1 MRVGSELSSYF
12 MSLSMVMLTR
22 TCVSSLDEII
32 KAGKAHGAQP
42 EDIYGCLYFFL
53 SDELRSFFRRLRQF
67 HIAFHLTDRHASD
80 LSHDIRDGL
89 LLKQGIPPSIRFD
102 RIEVSNI
109 LDDNYIGVRDVLT
122 NWAPLLSESKSAAI
136 VGYFMNWTGLQKDG
150 NATNLQDS
158 KIVKALVRAWTN
170 KMKVG
175 CLVMM
180 ADEHD

>member
-1 MRVGSELSSYF
+1 
-12 MSLSMVMLTR
+12 MSLSMVVLTR

-32 KAGKAHGAQP
+32 KAGKTHGAQP

-67 HIAFHLTDRHASD
+67 HIAFHLTDVDASD
-80 LSHDIRDGL
+80 LSHAIRDGL
-89 LLKQGIPPSIRFD
+89 LVKQGIPPSIRFD

-122 NWAPLLSESKSAAI
+122 NWAPLLSESESASI

-150 NATNLQDS
+150 NATNIRDS
-158 KIVKALVRAWTN
+158 RSVKALVRSWTN
-170 KMKVG
+170 KMKVR

-180 ADEHD
+180 ANVHD